1 MTEPAEIFI
10 GIDVS
15 KAHLDIA
22 LHEPARAWQVANGE
36 AGITTLIPQLQA
48 LAPTLIV
55 LEASGGLE
63 LVLVAELA
71 AAHLPV
77 VVTNP
82 RRVRNFARATG
93 RLAKTDRLDA
103 QMLAHFAAALRPEI
117 RPLPSADEEQLTALL
132 TRRRQIV
139 DMLTVEQNRLHT
151 VRRSMRPDIEAHLQ
165 WLRTNL
171 AKLDAEIDDFIHG
184 SPLWSDKDALLQSV
198 PGVGAVTASTMVA
211 LLPELGH
218 LNRQEI
224 AALVGLAP
232 IAKESGK
239 KRGKRRIFGGRAP
252 VRSVLYM
259 AALSASKHNPV
270 IKRFYE
276 HLLAQGKEKKLA
288 LTACMRK
295 LLVILNAMLRT
306 NQPWQPRSVEFPL
319 RSS

>member
-15 KAHLDIA
+15 KAHLDVAVHAPAQVWRVENCEQGIA
-22 LHEPARAWQVANGE
+22 AL
-36 AGITTLIPQLQA
+36 LPQLQA
-48 LAPTLIV
+48 LQPTLIV
-55 LEASGGLE
+55 LEASGGFE
-63 LVLVAELA
+63 LVLVAALA

-93 RLAKTDRLDA
+93 RLAKTDQLDA
-103 QMLAHFAAALRPEI
+103 QLLAHFAAALRPEI
-117 RPLPSADEEQLTALL
+117 RPLPNAQEEHLTALL

-151 VRRSMRPDIEAHLQ
+151 VRTPMRRDIEEHLQ
-165 WLRTNL
+165 WLEVKL
-171 AKLDAEIDDFIHG
+171 AKLEQEIDDFIHG

-198 PGVGAVTASTMVA
+198 PGVGPVTASTIVA
-211 LLPELGH
+211 LLPELGQ

-239 KRGKRRIFGGRAP
+239 KQGKRRIFGGRAP
-252 VRSVLYM
+252 VRHVLYM
-259 AALSASKHNPV
+259 AALSARTHNP
-270 IKRFYE
+270 IIRQFYE
-276 HLLAQGKEKKLA
+276 RLLAQGKPKKVALA
-288 LTACMRK
+288 ACMRK

-306 NQPWQPRSVEFPL
+306 NQPWHPGVA
-319 RSS
+319 